1 MKFASVALFLALIAF
16 AFARELQL
24 AEPCDEDICKLPMCR
39 CSSVNI
45 PGGLAPRDTP
55 QFVTLTFD
63 DAVTV
68 SNIATYRSLLYNR
81 KNKNNCPIGT
91 TFFVSHEY
99 TDYTIVNELY
109 NRGFEIAL
117 HSISHKADQEYW
129 RDASYERL
137 MREIGDQKRQVAHFA
152 NIPINSIHGLRSP
165 FLQMSGNTTY
175 QMMAS
180 AGLTYDLSWPTIK
193 YTNPGLWPYTL
204 HYQSIQDC
212 IIPPCPT
219 ASLPGTWII
228 PMISWSDLEGVPCS
242 MVDTCYYNPGP
253 DNEEGWFNL
262 ILKNFERHYLN
273 NRAPFGFFIHEWYV
287 RINPGLRRALTRFLD
302 MINNLNDVFMVNA
315 NEVINW
321 VQNPISV
328 DQYAK
333 RQCKSLTPSRCRQ
346 TNCNGITGNHT
357 EKVYYMRVCRNCPR
371 VYPWLNNPL
380 GQ

>member
-1 MKFASVALFLALIAF
+1 MKFASVAFSLALISF
-16 AFARELQL
+16 AYARELQL
-24 AEPCDEDICKLPMCR
+24 AEPCDEENCKLPMCR

-45 PGGLAPRDTP
+45 PGGIAPRDTP

-63 DAVTV
+63 DAITS
-68 SNIATYRSLLYNR
+68 SNVLTYRSLLYNR
-81 KNKNNCPIGT
+81 RNINNCTIGA
-91 TFFVSHEY
+91 TFFLSHEY
-99 TDYTIVNELY
+99 SDYTLVNELY

-117 HSISHKADQEYW
+117 HSISHIADQEYW
-129 RDASYERL
+129 RDATYERL
-137 MREIGDQKRQVAHFA
+137 MKEIGDQKRQVAHFA

-165 FLQMSGNTTY
+165 FLQMSGNSTY

-204 HYQSIQDC
+204 HYASIQDC
-212 IIPPCPT
+212 IVPPCPT
-219 ASLPGTWII
+219 ASLPGSWII

-253 DNEEGWFNL
+253 IDEEGWFNL
-262 ILKNFERHYLN
+262 ILKNFERHYLT
-273 NRAPFGFFIHEWYV
+273 NRAPFGFYVHEWYV
-287 RINPGLRRALTRFLD
+287 RVNPGLRIALTRFLD

-321 VQNPISV
+321 VQNPIPV

-333 RQCKSLTPSRCRQ
+333 RQCRNWTTTQCRQ
-346 TNCNGITGNHT
+346 TACNAITGNHT
-357 EKVYYMRVCRNCPR
+357 EKIYYMRVCSDCPR
-371 VYPWLNNPL
+371 VYPWVNNPL
-380 GQ
+380 GE